1 MCVEKTAWE
10 QVIDFHGH
18 TCPEIALGYRVAQ
31 IAMRELGIR
40 PAPTSE
46 LSVVANTHSCALD
59 AFQIL
64 NQVTYGRGKLIVNE
78 TKSHLYHFQYSGT
91 SEGIQISIET
101 AILEHLAGISDD
113 LSTREKQTRQLEV
126 IQLILGTEE
135 TCFCTILNIK
145 KTKYENSVK
154 ISHTSQKV

>member
-46 LSVVANTHSCALD
+46 LSVIAYTHSCALD

-64 NQVTYGRGKLIVNE
+64 NQATYGRGNLTVNE
-78 TKSHLYHFQYSGT
+78 TKNHIYHFQYSGT
-91 SEGIQISIET
+91 SEGVQISIET
-101 AILEHLAGISDD
+101 AMLKHLAGIDD
-113 LSTREKQTRQLEV
+113 NLSTREKQTIQLEA

-135 TCFCTILNIK
+135 TYFCKILNI
-145 KTKYENSVK
+145 
-154 ISHTSQKV
+154 